1 MRILIACDS
10 FKDALPAE
18 DVCRAIAR
26 GLKRGH
32 PGLDVT
38 EMPLSDGGEG
48 VLAILRRTLSLSPVS
63 RTVADPLFRPVEA
76 SYGISADG
84 ATGVVEMAKASGLE
98 LLTLAERNPLLTST
112 FGTGELLAD
121 AKARGVTRVVLG
133 SGGSATNDA
142 GVGAAAAL
150 GWQFLDANGG
160 NIPPLGGRLADIAR
174 IKAPRELP
182 FAEVNVLCDVTNPL
196 FGPHGAAF
204 VYGKQKG
211 GSEQDLQQLDLGL
224 RHIAR
229 LVEEQLGKKGLA
241 DVPGAGSAGGF
252 GFGAMAFLNAKL
264 RRGIDMVMEL
274 AGFEAA
280 AKKAD
285 LIITGEGK
293 LDEQSMQGKL
303 VQGVVSRAG
312 KIPVI
317 ALCGRLSLTPE
328 QVKQMGLKAAYSIN
342 PVQKPLAEML
352 AATAANLEETA
363 AKLLDNGLLDKE

>member
-10 FKDALPAE
+10 FKDALPADE
-18 DVCRAIAR
+18 VCRAIAR
-26 GLKRGH
+26 GLKRGR

-48 VLAILRRTLSLSPVS
+48 VLAILRRTLSLAPVTK
-63 RTVADPLFRPVEA
+63 TVKGPLFRPVAA

-84 ATGVVEMAKASGLE
+84 VTAMVEMAKASGLE
-98 LLTLAERNPLLTST
+98 LLTLTERNPLLTST

-121 AKARGVTRVVLG
+121 ARARGAARVVLG

-142 GVGAAAAL
+142 GIGAAAAL
-150 GWQFLDANGG
+150 GWQFLNAEGG
-160 NIPPLGGRLADIAR
+160 KVSPVGGKLGEIAR
-174 IKAPRELP
+174 IVPPKTLP

-196 FGPHGAAF
+196 FGHHGAAF

-211 GSEQDLQQLDLGL
+211 GSEADLQQLDLGL

-241 DVPGAGSAGGF
+241 EVPGAGSAGGL
-252 GFGAMAFLNAKL
+252 GFGAMAFLGAKL

-274 AGFEAA
+274 VGFDDA

-312 KIPVI
+312 KTPVI
-317 ALCGRLSLTPE
+317 ALCGRLSLTQE

-342 PVQKPLAEML
+342 PVEKPLADML
-352 AATAANLEETA
+352 AATAANLEKTA
-363 AKLLDNGLLDKE
+363 AGLLDKE

>member
-1 MRILIACDS
+1 MHILIACDS
-10 FKDALPAE
+10 FKDALSAHE
-18 DVCRAIAR
+18 VCRAIAR
-26 GLKRGH
+26 GSKRAR
-32 PGLDVT
+32 PGLHVT

-48 VLAILRRTLSLSPVS
+48 VLAILRRTLSLAPVT
-63 RTVADPLFRPVEA
+63 RTVADPLFRPVTA
-76 SYGISADG
+76 SYGISVDG
-84 ATGVVEMAKASGLE
+84 QTAMVEMAKASGLE

-121 AKARGVTRVVLG
+121 ARARGATRVVLG

-142 GVGAAAAL
+142 GIGVAAAL
-150 GWQFLDANGG
+150 GWQFLNAEGG
-160 NIPPLGGRLADIAR
+160 KVSPVGGKLGEIAGIVPP
-174 IKAPRELP
+174 KELP

-211 GSEQDLQQLDLGL
+211 GSDAALQQLDLGL
-224 RHIAR
+224 RHITR
-229 LVEEQLGKKGLA
+229 LVEEQLGKKGWA
-241 DVPGAGSAGGF
+241 DVPGAGSAGGL
-252 GFGAMAFLNAKL
+252 GFGAMAFLGAKL

-274 AGFEAA
+274 VGFDEAA
-280 AKKAD
+280 RGAD

-312 KIPVI
+312 KTPVI
-317 ALCGRLSLTPE
+317 ALCGRLALSQE

-342 PVQKPLAEML
+342 PVEKPLAEML
-352 AATAANLEETA
+352 AETAANLEKTA
-363 AKLLDNGLLDKE
+363 AGLLDKA